1 VSKGDLDLGT
11 LEDKDEKKRAEETAG
26 EYRDLIAR
34 VKKSL
39 EPRVKDVRVTHR
51 LTSSPACLVADEHGL
66 GANLERLLKSAG
78 QEVQASPPILEINP
92 SHPIV
97 QRLRDQDG
105 DARFDDWARILYDQ
119 ALLSEGGKLEDPA
132 GFVRRLNEM
141 FLVVAEGASAPHES
155 EETH

>member
-1 VSKGDLDLGT
+1 
-11 LEDKDEKKRAEETAG
+11 
-26 EYRDLIAR
+26 
-34 VKKSL
+34 
-39 EPRVKDVRVTHR
+39 VRVTHR

-78 QEVQASPPILEINP
+78 QEVPASPPILEINP

-105 DARFDDWARILYDQ
+105 RARFDDWARILFDQ

-132 GFVRRLNEM
+132 GFVHRLNEM
-141 FLVVAEGASAPHES
+141 FLVMAGGVASAPHEA
-155 EETH
+155 EDTH